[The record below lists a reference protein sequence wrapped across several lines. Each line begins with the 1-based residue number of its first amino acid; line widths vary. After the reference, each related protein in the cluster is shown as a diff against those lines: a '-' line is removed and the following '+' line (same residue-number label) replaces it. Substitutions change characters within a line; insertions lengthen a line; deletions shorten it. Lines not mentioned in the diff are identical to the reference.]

1 MAIVPTK
8 REAERWEKAGS
19 VVVTAR
25 NIDKVLTSLKGTKGS
40 FLALVAKYDGVD
52 LPDDDCRLLV
62 LDSLPRAATLY
73 DRYFQSMMQSTA
85 ITNAKIAQKI
95 EQGLGRATR
104 GKSDYCAILITGTDL
119 VSFIRDNHNRRH
131 LSPGTNVR
139 LELGLVI
146 ASEIKKSVDSKGF
159 SDAIVSEI
167 NRCLSRDEEW
177 KSFYRDFLEHARERA
192 AVRPVYEEG
201 LEVAKTEHT
210 AAAVFLKRDYQ
221 GAAQQIQTLVD
232 RTTSTERE
240 KGWFLQLSTSYLYL
254 GDKSKALSMQKK
266 AFELNGALF
275 VPPDGTAYHRLAD
288 RGVSQ
293 AALSLRYRLSFENAN
308 AFVSEAHSSCDHLAF
323 GIEAHSFESAL
334 NDVAKIIGISSNRPE
349 ATIGKG
355 PDCLWMGDNGTY
367 FIIEAKSEV
376 ELTRTEIHKSE
387 TEQLIHSCEW
397 FEQEYVGKKGL
408 PFSFHPATKLAHEAV
423 FPVDGRVVTP
433 DVLAAFVARVR
444 SFVVA
449 VSTIERG
456 ALTQKELEDQL
467 QANNLM
473 FDRCFSGAKRVSSSR
488 G

>member
-1 MAIVPTK
+1 MILKSLAGGGFRDELVTHFRFGISLTAPSARNTCAPFKRRSSSKTLNRVAIVPTK

-119 VSFIRDNHNRRH
+119 VSFIKDNHNRRH
-131 LSPGTNVR
+131 LSPGTNVQ

-146 ASEIKKSVDSKGF
+146 ASEIKKSVDPKGF
-159 SDAIVSEI
+159 SDALVSEI

-201 LEVAKTEHT
+201 LAVAKTEHT

-221 GAAQQIQTLVD
+221 GAAQQIQSW
-232 RTTSTERE
+232 STEPRPPNVRRV
-240 KGWFLQLSTSYLYL
+240 GSYN
-254 GDKSKALSMQKK
+254 S
-266 AFELNGALF
+266 
-275 VPPDGTAYHRLAD
+275 P
-288 RGVSQ
+288 
-293 AALSLRYRLSFENAN
+293 
-308 AFVSEAHSSCDHLAF
+308 
-323 GIEAHSFESAL
+323 
-334 NDVAKIIGISSNRPE
+334 RP
-349 ATIGKG
+349 TF
-355 PDCLWMGDNGTY
+355 T
-367 FIIEAKSEV
+367 
-376 ELTRTEIHKSE
+376 
-387 TEQLIHSCEW
+387 
-397 FEQEYVGKKGL
+397 
-408 PFSFHPATKLAHEAV
+408 
-423 FPVDGRVVTP
+423 
-433 DVLAAFVARVR
+433 
-444 SFVVA
+444 
-449 VSTIERG
+449 
-456 ALTQKELEDQL
+456 
-467 QANNLM
+467 
-473 FDRCFSGAKRVSSSR
+473 
-488 G
+488 

>member
-1 MAIVPTK
+1 
-8 REAERWEKAGS
+8 
-19 VVVTAR
+19 
-25 NIDKVLTSLKGTKGS
+25 
-40 FLALVAKYDGVD
+40 
-52 LPDDDCRLLV
+52 
-62 LDSLPRAATLY
+62 
-73 DRYFQSMMQSTA
+73 
-85 ITNAKIAQKI
+85 
-95 EQGLGRATR
+95 
-104 GKSDYCAILITGTDL
+104 
-119 VSFIRDNHNRRH
+119 
-131 LSPGTNVR
+131 
-139 LELGLVI
+139 
-146 ASEIKKSVDSKGF
+146 
-159 SDAIVSEI
+159 
-167 NRCLSRDEEW
+167 
-177 KSFYRDFLEHARERA
+177 
-192 AVRPVYEEG
+192 
-201 LEVAKTEHT
+201 
-210 AAAVFLKRDYQ
+210 
-221 GAAQQIQTLVD
+221 
-232 RTTSTERE
+232 
-240 KGWFLQLSTSYLYL
+240 
-254 GDKSKALSMQKK
+254 MQKK

-387 TEQLIHSCEW
+387 TKQLIHSCEW

-433 DVLAAFVARVR
+433 DVLEAFVARVR

-449 VSTIERG
+449 VSTIEMG

>member
-1 MAIVPTK
+1 M
-8 REAERWEKAGS
+8 
-19 VVVTAR
+19 
-25 NIDKVLTSLKGTKGS
+25 
-40 FLALVAKYDGVD
+40 
-52 LPDDDCRLLV
+52 
-62 LDSLPRAATLY
+62 
-73 DRYFQSMMQSTA
+73 
-85 ITNAKIAQKI
+85 
-95 EQGLGRATR
+95 QGLGRAKR

-119 VSFIRDNHNRRH
+119 VSFIKDNHNRRH
-131 LSPGTNVR
+131 LSPGTNVQ

-146 ASEIKKSVDSKGF
+146 ASEIKKSVDPKGF
-159 SDAIVSEI
+159 SDALVIEI

-201 LEVAKTEHT
+201 LAVAKTEHT

-240 KGWFLQLSTSYLYL
+240 KGWFLQLSPSYLYL

-266 AFELNGALF
+266 AVELNGALF

-293 AALSLRYRLSFENAN
+293 AALSLRYRLSF
-308 AFVSEAHSSCDHLAF
+308 
-323 GIEAHSFESAL
+323 
-334 NDVAKIIGISSNRPE
+334 
-349 ATIGKG
+349 
-355 PDCLWMGDNGTY
+355 
-367 FIIEAKSEV
+367 
-376 ELTRTEIHKSE
+376 
-387 TEQLIHSCEW
+387 
-397 FEQEYVGKKGL
+397 
-408 PFSFHPATKLAHEAV
+408 PATKLAHEAV

-433 DVLAAFVARVR
+433 DVLEAFVARVR